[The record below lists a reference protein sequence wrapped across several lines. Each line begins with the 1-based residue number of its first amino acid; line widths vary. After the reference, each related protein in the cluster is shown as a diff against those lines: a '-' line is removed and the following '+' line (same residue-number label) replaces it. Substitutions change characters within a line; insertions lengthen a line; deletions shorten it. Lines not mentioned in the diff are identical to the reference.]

1 MNMLGNGLIFYAD
14 DATFRKAVLGC
25 EVPVLVD
32 FWAPRCGPCN
42 MLAPT
47 FEELATEYK
56 DRVRFIKVNV
66 DESRQIALSLGVMG
80 IPTVTLFRDGTPV
93 EQKVGVQPK
102 AVLTDMLERALL
114 AARESSHR
122 SEQAK

>member
-1 MNMLGNGLIFYAD
+1 MLKDESIFHAD
-14 DATFRKAVLGC
+14 DASFRKAVLGC
-25 EVPVLVD
+25 ELPILVD
-32 FWAPRCGPCN
+32 FWAPWCNPCE

-66 DESRQIALSLGVMG
+66 DEARQIALSLGVMG

-114 AARESSHR
+114 AARESSHIR
-122 SEQAK
+122 EQAK